1 MKAKHSRGLTLI
13 ELMVALAVF
22 AILGLLS
29 YRALSQMTMHEE
41 RVSAE
46 LERWRV
52 LGRAMQRVESDLLQS
67 TAPESLPNSGAVPAM
82 QLIRLPGLDNE
93 LQMLVADGSRQ
104 RVMRVGYRFSEGH
117 LDWLRWPAR
126 VADGEPETDTLI
138 DEVRRVRW
146 RFVFQGRRLDTW
158 PPDNTR
164 TDLLP
169 QAVELELELDHV
181 GTINRL
187 FTLH

>member
-1 MKAKHSRGLTLI
+1 MNRRRTHGLTLI

-29 YRALSQMTMHEE
+29 YRALSQMSMHET
-41 RVSAE
+41 RVSDE

-67 TAPESLPNSGAVPAM
+67 NAPESLPNTGATPAM
-82 QLIRLPGLDNE
+82 QLIRLPGIDNE

-104 RVMRVGYRFSEGH
+104 RVMRVAYRFEEGR
-117 LDWLRWPAR
+117 LEWLRWPAR
-126 VADGEPETDTLI
+126 IADGEPEIDTLI
-138 DEVRRVRW
+138 DDVRRVRW
-146 RFVFQGRRLDTW
+146 RFVFQGRRLDSW

-169 QAVELELELDHV
+169 QAVELELELAHV
-181 GTINRL
+181 GTVTRL
-187 FTLH
+187 IALR

>member
-1 MKAKHSRGLTLI
+1 MKHRHADGLTLI

-29 YRALSQMTMHEE
+29 YRALSQMTVHEA

-52 LGRAMQRVESDLLQS
+52 LGRAIQRVESDLLQS
-67 TAPESLPNSGAVPAM
+67 VAPQSLPNTGAAAAM

-93 LQMLVADGSRQ
+93 LQLLVADGSRQ
-104 RVMRVGYRFSEGH
+104 RVLRVGYRFSEGR
-117 LDWLRWPAR
+117 LEWLRWPAR
-126 VADGEPETDTLI
+126 IASGEPEVDTVL
-138 DEVRRVRW
+138 DGVGQVSW
-146 RFVFQGRRLDTW
+146 RFVFQGRRLDAW
-158 PPDNTR
+158 PPDNAR

-169 QAVELELELDHV
+169 EAVELELELDNV
-181 GTINRL
+181 GTLSRL
-187 FTLH
+187 FALR

>member
-1 MKAKHSRGLTLI
+1 MKVRRSRGLTLI

-22 AILGLLS
+22 AVLGLLS
-29 YRALSQMTMHEE
+29 YRALSQMTMHEQ

-67 TAPESLPNSGAVPAM
+67 TAPETLPNTGAAPAM

-104 RVMRVGYRFSEGH
+104 RVMRVGYRFTEGR
-117 LDWLRWPAR
+117 LEWLRWPAR
-126 VADGEPETDTLI
+126 IANGEPEVDTLI
-138 DEVRRVRW
+138 DELREVRW
-146 RFVFQGRRLDTW
+146 HFVFQGRRLDAW

-181 GTINRL
+181 GTISRL
-187 FTLH
+187 FALR